1 MTAEILAATEHL
13 VLRRMTNDAAAAL
26 AAYRSDPVQ
35 ARYQSWETPYPVDS
49 ARALIAQMRNVRFAQ
64 PGVWLQ
70 IGIETSGRLIGDIA
84 VRVDGDQARQATVGF
99 TLAADGQGHG
109 YATEALRTVISLLFT
124 EHDVHRICADCDTR
138 NDRSVSLLN
147 ASARAAR
154 LTTTSQPGG
163 KVNGPTSTSTPS
175 SPRNGQTRAT
185 EQTHNRRPKPEV
197 ETASWHLT
205 SKLTNQP
212 TSGAPVSPFLA
223 WMCSHEER
231 PDFLPE
237 SFYVVVVPWFGRP
250 AK

>member
-13 VLRRMTNDAAAAL
+13 VLRRMTNDDAAAL

-35 ARYQSWETPYPVDS
+35 ARYQSWETPYPLDS

-99 TLAADGQGHG
+99 TLAADAQGHG

-138 NDRSVSLLN
+138 NDRSVSLLERVGTRREAHHHKSAWWKGEWTDDKRDERR
-147 ASARAAR
+147 ASTQHAEK
-154 LTTTSQPGG
+154 SNHSNP
-163 KVNGPTSTSTPS
+163 
-175 SPRNGQTRAT
+175 
-185 EQTHNRRPKPEV
+185 
-197 ETASWHLT
+197 
-205 SKLTNQP
+205 
-212 TSGAPVSPFLA
+212 
-223 WMCSHEER
+223 
-231 PDFLPE
+231 
-237 SFYVVVVPWFGRP
+237 
-250 AK
+250 

>member
-1 MTAEILAATEHL
+1 MTAEVLAATEHL
-13 VLRRMTNDAAAAL
+13 VLRRMTNDDAAAL

-35 ARYQSWETPYPVDS
+35 ARYQSWETPYPLDS

-99 TLAADGQGHG
+99 TLATDAQGHG

-124 EHDVHRICADCDTR
+124 EHDVHRICADCDSGACR
-138 NDRSVSLLN
+138 CV
-147 ASARAAR
+147 RAVRPSGGCGR

-223 WMCSHEER
+223 WMCSYEER

>member
-1 MTAEILAATEHL
+1 MTAEVLAATEHL
-13 VLRRMTNDAAAAL
+13 VLRRMTNDDDAAL

-35 ARYQSWETPYPVDS
+35 ARYQLWETPYPLDS
-49 ARALIAQMRNVRFAQ
+49 ARGAHRPDAQRTIRPAY
-64 PGVWLQ
+64 G
-70 IGIETSGRLIGDIA
+70 SGSESRP
-84 VRVDGDQARQATVGF
+84 
-99 TLAADGQGHG
+99 ADGSSATSRSASMATRPARPPSGSPSPLTRKATGTPPKH
-109 YATEALRTVISLLFT
+109 YAQSYHCCSPSTTYTASAPTATPVT
-124 EHDVHRICADCDTR
+124 TA
-138 NDRSVSLLN
+138 RSHCSN

-175 SPRNGQTRAT
+175 SPKNGQTRTT

-231 PDFLPE
+231 PNFLPE

>member
-1 MTAEILAATEHL
+1 LRCSWRSYLSFCRRVQFCERPGCSQRDVAESRIKRQRTTVHVALLTLVSASIAERRATGGCTPVGSDHGPGAQT
-13 VLRRMTNDAAAAL
+13 RPGHAG
-26 AAYRSDPVQ
+26 YRQ
-35 ARYQSWETPYPVDS
+35 A
-49 ARALIAQMRNVRFAQ
+49 
-64 PGVWLQ
+64 
-70 IGIETSGRLIGDIA
+70 IGIGYGESVARRRSGRSPSTTYTA
-84 VRVDGDQARQATVGF
+84 SAPTATPATTARS
-99 TLAADGQGHG
+99 HC
-109 YATEALRTVISLLFT
+109 S
-124 EHDVHRICADCDTR
+124 
-138 NDRSVSLLN
+138 N

-154 LTTTSQPGG
+154 LTTTSQPGR
-163 KVNGPTSTSTPS
+163 KVTGPTSTSTPS